1 MSMTDSVW
9 TSAAL
14 VLLFILIGGLFAG
27 TEFALVSLRES
38 QIAQLAERSKRGGR
52 VARVARDPNRFLA
65 AVQIGVTV
73 AGFTSAA
80 YGASTLAPALVPALE
95 STGLGHDVALTL
107 ATILLTL
114 VVAYLSL
121 VLGELVPKRLAL
133 QRAQGL
139 ALAVT
144 PALDRFATA
153 MRPVIW
159 LLSVSTDAV
168 VRLLGGDP
176 KVRTES
182 MSGEELRDLVDSHE
196 GLPADARRIVS
207 DVLGVGKRTVAE
219 VLRYR
224 ADVEFVDAR
233 TPASEVS
240 ARVATLPYS
249 RYPVIVDSVDD
260 VVGFLH
266 VRDLL
271 TAAPLERAGTL
282 ARPILSVPST
292 ALVMPVLSEMR
303 AGRHHIAVVVDEY
316 GGTDGIVTFEDL
328 LEELVGEIADEYDPP
343 TPLRHEADGDSLDAG
358 LTIEEFAQRT
368 SVSLPDGPYETVAGF
383 VTARLGRLAQVG
395 DEVQVDSIGEDEVK
409 DSGEGGAAHLLI
421 TVSEVDGRRIRVV
434 RVSRAKKG

>member
-1 MSMTDSVW
+1 MTEPMWASVGI
-9 TSAAL
+9 

-38 QIAQLAERSKRGGR
+38 QLDQLAKRGKRGAR

-73 AGFTSAA
+73 AGFISAA
-80 YGASTLAPALVPALE
+80 YGAATLAPALAPALE
-95 STGLGHDVALTL
+95 SAGLGHDAALTV

-121 VLGELVPKRLAL
+121 VLGELVPKRFAL

-176 KVRTES
+176 KVRAES

-207 DVLGVGKRTVAE
+207 DVLGVSERTVAE
-219 VLRYR
+219 VLRHR

-233 TPASEVS
+233 TPAAEVS

-249 RYPVIVDSVDD
+249 RYPVITETMDD

-271 TAAPLERAGTL
+271 TASPQQPVGAL
-282 ARPILSVPST
+282 ARPILHVPST
-292 ALVMPVLSEMR
+292 ALVMPVLAEMR
-303 AGRHHIAVVVDEY
+303 AGRHQIAVVVDEY

-328 LEELVGEIADEYDPP
+328 LEELVGEISDEYDPP
-343 TPLRHEADGDSLDAG
+343 TPAHLEANGDTLNAG
-358 LTIEEFAQRT
+358 LTIEEFAERT
-368 SVSLPDGPYETVAGF
+368 GVSLPDGPYETVAGF
-383 VTARLGRLAQVG
+383 VIAQLGRLAQVG
-395 DEVQVDSIGEDEVK
+395 DDVRVAGRGEDDDAV
-409 DSGEGGAAHLLI
+409 EGAVASLVI
-421 TVSEVDGRRIRVV
+421 TVSEVDGRRIRLVT
-434 RVSRAKKG
+434 VSRAAAD

>member
-1 MSMTDSVW
+1 MTEHMWLSVGV
-9 TSAAL
+9 

-27 TEFALVSLRES
+27 TELALVSLRES
-38 QIAQLAERSKRGGR
+38 QLDQLAKRGKRGAH

-73 AGFTSAA
+73 AGFISAA
-80 YGASTLAPALVPALE
+80 YGASTLSPALVPALE
-95 STGLGHDVALTL
+95 SLGLGDDAALTV

-121 VLGELVPKRLAL
+121 VLGELVPKRFAL
-133 QRAQGL
+133 QRAQSL

-144 PALDRFATA
+144 PALDLFASA

-176 KVRTES
+176 KVRAES

-207 DVLGVGKRTVAE
+207 DVLGVSERTVAE
-219 VLRYR
+219 VLRHR
-224 ADVEFVDAR
+224 ADVEFVDAL
-233 TPASEVS
+233 TPAAEVS
-240 ARVATLPYS
+240 ARVARLPYS
-249 RYPVIVDSVDD
+249 RYPVIADTMDD

-271 TAAPLERAGTL
+271 TAPPQQSAGTL
-282 ARPILSVPST
+282 ARPILYVPST
-292 ALVMPVLSEMR
+292 AFVMPVLAEMR
-303 AGRHHIAVVVDEY
+303 AGRHQIAVVVDEH

-343 TPLRHEADGDSLDAG
+343 TPVHLQADGDNLDAG
-358 LTIEEFAQRT
+358 LTIEEFAART
-368 SVSLPDGPYETVAGF
+368 GVPLPDGPYETVAGF
-383 VTARLGRLAQVG
+383 VIARLGRLAQVG
-395 DEVQVDSIGEDEVK
+395 DEVTVEGR
-409 DSGEGGAAHLLI
+409 GEGDHQSETSSVVIA
-421 TVSEVDGRRIRVV
+421 VSEVDGRRIRLV
-434 RVSRAKKG
+434 RVSSASAD